1 MESKAARPTA
11 IDATQD
17 CDGSLE
23 HTPKSSKKTPKLK
36 WPIAYY
42 KKEKK
47 RDIFINLLLHILF
60 LLDTMGT
67 FIEFLVCMY
76 VIFVF
81 KHDDYM

>member
-1 MESKAARPTA
+1 MAHRLLQK
-11 IDATQD
+11 
-17 CDGSLE
+17 G
-23 HTPKSSKKTPKLK
+23 
-36 WPIAYY
+36 
-42 KKEKK
+42 KK